1 MKYFI
6 TGGAGFIGREIVKQI
21 LQNKKNK
28 VLIYDDF
35 SFGNK
40 NNIQEFKTNPNLQII
55 KGDILNFKKIENNL
69 ISYNPQIVIHLAA
82 IHFIPLCEKFPQKT
96 MDINVQASFHL
107 MNICTKLTGL
117 KKILFASSG
126 AIYKSELSELQEDI
140 NTPEPTDNYGISK
153 FLGEQICQFFSKKIT
168 SKIMILRFFN
178 TFGPYETNEHLIPE
192 IIKQLK
198 KSNTLQLGN
207 IHTKRDYIFTE
218 DIANAV
224 VKLSICKQNNPLEVI
239 NIGSNKEY
247 SAEEL
252 VQVISKLLGKKIEI
266 KINPNRL
273 RKSDKPHQIA
283 SHIKINQFI
292 KWRPKY
298 TIETGLKKLLQHE
311 GLM

>member
-1 MKYFI
+1 MKYLI

-28 VLIYDDF
+28 VLIYDNF

-40 NNIQEFKTNPNLQII
+40 INIQEFISNPNLQII
-55 KGDILNFKKIENNL
+55 KGDILNFKKIEKTVF
-69 ISYNPQIVIHLAA
+69 SYDPEIIIHLAA

-107 MNICTKLTGL
+107 LNICTKLLNL
-117 KKILFASSG
+117 KKFLFASSG
-126 AIYKSELSELQEDI
+126 AIYRSELNELQEDI
-140 NTPEPTDNYGISK
+140 NTPEPLDNYGISK
-153 FLGEQICQFFSKKIT
+153 SLGEQICQYFSKKMK

-178 TFGPYETNEHLIPE
+178 TYGPFETNEHLVPE

-198 KSNTLQLGN
+198 KSSKLQLGN
-207 IHTKRDYIFTE
+207 IHSKRDYIFTE

-224 VKLSICKQNNPLEVI
+224 VKLSICKQENNLEII

-266 KINPNRL
+266 NINQNRL

-283 SHIKINQFI
+283 SHIKIKQFI
-292 KWRPKY
+292 KWSPTF
-298 TIETGLKKLLQHE
+298 TIEKGLKKLLEHE
-311 GLM
+311 GLI